1 MQLASGIEWA
11 THACTVMALLQEGE
25 GLSTDAL
32 ANFFGVPGPY
42 LAKQLQALRRA
53 GILASVRGKHGGY
66 RLARPVDQITL
77 LDIVRAIEG
86 PEPAF
91 RCTEIRRNGPC
102 GLKPANCRRPCEIAA
117 AFAGAEEAYREA
129 LAART
134 LAAIMLDAAKNATP
148 EHLAEMAG
156 WVARRTGRATA

>member
-11 THACTVMALLQEGE
+11 THACTVMALLQDGE
-25 GLSTDAL
+25 GLSADAL
-32 ANFFGVPGPY
+32 AEYFEVPGAY

-66 RLARPVDQITL
+66 RLAKPVDSITL

-102 GLKPANCRRPCEIAA
+102 GLKPADCRKPCEVAA
-117 AFAGAEEAYREA
+117 AFAEAERAYRDA
-129 LAART
+129 LASCT
-134 LAAIMLDAAKNATP
+134 LASIMMDAAANASP
-148 EHLAEMAG
+148 AHLADMAA

>member
-1 MQLASGIEWA
+1 MQLGSGVEWA
-11 THACTVMALLQEGE
+11 THACTVMALLHEGE
-25 GLSTDAL
+25 GLSAEAL
-32 ANFFGVPGPY
+32 AEYFEVPRAY

-66 RLARPVDQITL
+66 RLACPVDQITL

-86 PEPAF
+86 PQPAF

-102 GLKPANCRRPCEIAA
+102 GLNPADCRRPCEIAA
-117 AFAGAEEAYREA
+117 AFAGAEAAYRDA

-134 LAAIMLDAAKNATP
+134 LASIMLEAAMNSTP
-148 EHLAEMAG
+148 EHLAEMAA
-156 WVARRTGRATA
+156 WVARRTGRAT

>member
-1 MQLASGIEWA
+1 MQLASGVEWA
-11 THACTVMALLQEGE
+11 THACTVMALLQDDE
-25 GLSTDAL
+25 GLSAEAL
-32 ANFFGVPGPY
+32 AEYFGVPGPY

-53 GILASVRGKHGGY
+53 GVVASVRGKRGGY
-66 RLARPVDQITL
+66 RLARTVDQITL

-102 GLKPANCRRPCEIAA
+102 GLKPADCRRPCEIAA
-117 AFAGAEEAYREA
+117 AFAGAEAAYREA

-134 LAAIMLDAAKNATP
+134 LAAIMLEAAMNATP
-148 EHLAEMAG
+148 EHLADMAA
-156 WVARRTGRATA
+156 WVARRTGRAT